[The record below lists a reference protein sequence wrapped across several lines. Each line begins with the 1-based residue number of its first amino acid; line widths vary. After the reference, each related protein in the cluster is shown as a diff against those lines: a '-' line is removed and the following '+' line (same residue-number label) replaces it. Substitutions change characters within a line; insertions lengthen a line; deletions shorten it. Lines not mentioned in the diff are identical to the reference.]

1 MTATIKN
8 MELKFAD
15 SLTPDQLMIE
25 DLIMVEDGVVE
36 VLGVASDSAG
46 SLYAVAY
53 KNEFGEKDIVQFNHD
68 EFISLYVYVDS
79 DE

>member
-1 MTATIKN
+1 MTVTITN

-25 DLIMVEDGVVE
+25 DLIMIDGEIVE
-36 VLGVASDSAG
+36 VLGIASDETG
-46 SLYAVAY
+46 DVYAVAY
-53 KNEFGEKDIVQFNHD
+53 KTDFGDKDIVQFKYD
-68 EFISLYVYVDS
+68 ESVSLYVYVDS